1 MKKNIEGRVPPHNA
15 DAENAVLSAIILDSA
30 AIDEVAPILRPRDF
44 YSSSHG
50 VTYAAVLA
58 LHAEGVAVD
67 VHTVAAK
74 LGPARLQAVGGIAWI
89 SRMVDFSAAVH
100 HVAAHARIVRA
111 GSNIRRMAEVCQRI
125 AAEAYGDVG
134 DPEAWLQ
141 SAEQRVYECAQAEA
155 ESEMT
160 QVADLVVAEIR
171 AYEEDQA
178 RGGAIHGTETGF
190 GDLDEILC
198 GMHDGEAIIVAARP
212 GMGKSS
218 LAIDVARHVAK
229 GADSKGRFQAVAI
242 FSLEMPKSQVTAK
255 MICGEGNI
263 DAQDYRGRRLPEEP
277 FERML
282 VASNAVHN
290 LPIFVSDKPGISLLE
305 LRAQVRRKAA
315 EHRRN
320 GGKLALVVVDYLQLM
335 RGRDGCNSREQEIS
349 EISRGLK
356 ALTKEIS
363 CPIMVLSQL
372 NRDVEGRATKRPQLS
387 DLRESGAIEQDADV
401 VVFVHRPEYY
411 LTPEQRLLSQNA
423 ALKGLAEIIVSK
435 QRAGPTGDVKAQFRA
450 KSASFAPLGSTGSP
464 EEREH
469 WQP

>member
-1 MKKNIEGRVPPHNA
+1 MISIEGRVPPHNA
-15 DAENAVLSAIILDSA
+15 DAENAVLSAVLMDSA
-30 AIDEVAPILRPRDF
+30 AIDEVAPILRPCDF
-44 YSSSHG
+44 YSSSHAD
-50 VTYAAVLA
+50 VYAAVLA
-58 LHAEGVAVD
+58 LHAAGVAVD
-67 VHTVAAK
+67 MVTVAAK
-74 LGPARLQAVGGIAWI
+74 LGPAKLQAVGGVAWI
-89 SRMVDFSAAVH
+89 ARVVDFTPAVH
-100 HVAAHARIVRA
+100 HVADHARLVRA
-111 GSNIRRMAEVCQRI
+111 KANIRRMAEVCQRL

-141 SAEQRVYECAQAEA
+141 SAEQRVYECAHSEA

-160 QVADLVVAEIR
+160 QIADLVVAEI
-171 AYEEDQA
+171 ASYEADQA

-190 GDLDEILC
+190 GDLDELLC

-218 LAIDVARHVAK
+218 FALDVARHVAK
-229 GADSKGRFQAVAI
+229 GVDSKGRFQAVAI
-242 FSLEMPKSQVTAK
+242 FSLEMPKSQVAAK
-255 MICGEGNI
+255 LICGEGDI
-263 DAQDYRGRRLPEEP
+263 DAQDYRGRRLPEGP
-277 FERML
+277 SDRML
-282 VASNAVHN
+282 VASNSVHK

-305 LRAQVRRKAA
+305 LRAQVRRKSA

-335 RGRDGCNSREQEIS
+335 RGRDGCSSREQEIS

-356 ALTKEIS
+356 ALAKEIS

-372 NRDVEGRATKRPQLS
+372 NRDVEARATKRPQLS

-411 LTPEQRLLSQNA
+411 LTPEQRLLGQNA
-423 ALKGLAEIIVSK
+423 ALKGLAELIVSK
-435 QRAGPTGDVKAQFRA
+435 QRAGPPGDVKAQFRA
-450 KSASFAPLGSTGSP
+450 KSASFSPLGSTGAP
-464 EEREH
+464 EEREY